1 MPIVLANSGTGMH
14 GRPQRQVCDHRSAMF
29 ALTRLANPYLLLT
42 LTALFWSGN
51 MIVGRAFSDE
61 LSPLAL
67 AFWRWILTLLLVL
80 PFAWPHLRPQWPQ
93 LVAGWKAVA
102 VMGVLSVSMYNVFA
116 YLALRST
123 TATNASMLNS
133 FIPLATLLFAAMFG
147 RAMQRCEVAGLLVS
161 LAGVLTIVS
170 QGELARLLAFRFNPG
185 DLWMLAAVLAWGLYT
200 VCLQWRPQG
209 VHPMLLL
216 AAVIVVGLLGLTPF
230 YLVETFVLGRSMT
243 LDAASIGALLYL
255 AVFPSFLGYVF
266 YNAGVFAVGPARG
279 ALFIHLMPVFG
290 TVLAA
295 LLLDEQPRTHHFFGI
310 ALVLCGIVLSARA
323 PRKT

>member
-1 MPIVLANSGTGMH
+1 
-14 GRPQRQVCDHRSAMF
+14 MF
-29 ALTRLANPYLLLT
+29 ALSRLANPYLLLT
-42 LTALFWSGN
+42 LTSLFWSGN
-51 MIVGRAFSDE
+51 MIVGRAFSDD

-67 AFWRWILTLLLVL
+67 AFWRWVLTLLLVL
-80 PFAWPHLRPQWPQ
+80 PFAWPHLRSQWSR
-93 LVAGWKAVA
+93 LIAGWKAVA
-102 VMGVLSVSMYNVFA
+102 VMGVLSVSIYNVFA

-133 FIPLATLLFAAMFG
+133 FIPLATLLFAALFG
-147 RAMQRCEVAGLLVS
+147 RVMQRQEVIGLLVS

-170 QGELARLLAFRFNPG
+170 QGDLARLLAFSFNPG
-185 DLWMLAAVLAWGLYT
+185 DLWMIAAVLAWGLYT

-230 YLVETFVLGRSMT
+230 YFVEAFIFDRSMM
-243 LDAASIGALLYL
+243 LNPASVGALLYL

-266 YNAGVFAVGPARG
+266 YNAGVFAIGPARG
-279 ALFIHLMPVFG
+279 ALFIHLMPVFS

-295 LLLDEQPRTHHFFGI
+295 LLLDEQPHLHHFIGI

-323 PRKT
+323 PREA

>member
-1 MPIVLANSGTGMH
+1 
-14 GRPQRQVCDHRSAMF
+14 MF
-29 ALTRLANPYLLLT
+29 ARTRLANPYLLLT

-51 MIVGRAFSDE
+51 MIVGRAFSAD

-80 PFAWPHLRPQWPQ
+80 PFAWPHLRSQWSR
-93 LVAGWKAVA
+93 LIAGWKAVA

-133 FIPLATLLFAAMFG
+133 FIPLATLVFAAMFG
-147 RAMQRCEVAGLLVS
+147 RAMQRQEVIGLLVS

-170 QGELARLLAFRFNPG
+170 QGDLARLLAFSFNPG
-185 DLWMLAAVLAWGLYT
+185 DLWMIAAVLAWGLYT

-230 YLVETFVLGRSMT
+230 YLVEAFIFGRSMV
-243 LDAASIGALLYL
+243 LNPASAGALLYL

-295 LLLDEQPRTHHFFGI
+295 LLLDERPRLHHFVGI

-323 PRKT
+323 PGEA

>member
-1 MPIVLANSGTGMH
+1 
-14 GRPQRQVCDHRSAMF
+14 MF
-29 ALTRLANPYLLLT
+29 ARTRLANPYLLLT

-51 MIVGRAFSDE
+51 MIVGRAFSAD

-80 PFAWPHLRPQWPQ
+80 PFAWPHLRSQWSR
-93 LVAGWKAVA
+93 LIAGWKAVA
-102 VMGVLSVSMYNVFA
+102 VMGVLSVSIYNVFA

-133 FIPLATLLFAAMFG
+133 FIPLATLLFAALFG
-147 RAMQRCEVAGLLVS
+147 RVMQRQEVIGLLVS
-161 LAGVLTIVS
+161 LAGVLTLIS
-170 QGELARLLAFRFNPG
+170 QGDLTRLLAFSFNPG
-185 DLWMLAAVLAWGLYT
+185 DLWMIAAVLAWGLYT

-230 YLVETFVLGRSMT
+230 YLVEAFIFGRSMV
-243 LDAASIGALLYL
+243 LNPASAGALLYL

-295 LLLDEQPRTHHFFGI
+295 LLLDERPRLHHFVGI

-323 PRKT
+323 PREA